1 MNMETTLN
9 MNTLHFFKQLRHAA
23 SGLVVSGLISTAA
36 LAQTPLPNSDAST
49 AAFVALCQNRADVDA
64 QNFCF
69 GFGEGVYQSFIM
81 QRGPKAKPSICLPK
95 GVSRDAVLAEFLLWV
110 QAHPQYN
117 ADYAAKTILRFL
129 GNRYPCTKTQ

>member
-1 MNMETTLN
+1 
-9 MNTLHFFKQLRHAA
+9 MNTSHLFKQLQRTAL
-23 SGLVVSGLISTAA
+23 GLLASGLISTAA

-69 GFGEGVYQSFIM
+69 GFGEGVYQSFIV

-95 GVSRDAVLAEFLLWV
+95 GVSRDAVLVEFLLWT
-110 QAHPQYN
+110 QAHPQYS

-129 GNRYPCTKTQ
+129 GGRYPCAKIQ